1 LSGTNPQSTGTLMM
15 TIGASKIA
23 TNMLGKICHH
33 SKHHLL
39 HEFQLITEGVTEV
52 PTSISCECPNGRLNE
67 S

>member
-1 LSGTNPQSTGTLMM
+1 MM